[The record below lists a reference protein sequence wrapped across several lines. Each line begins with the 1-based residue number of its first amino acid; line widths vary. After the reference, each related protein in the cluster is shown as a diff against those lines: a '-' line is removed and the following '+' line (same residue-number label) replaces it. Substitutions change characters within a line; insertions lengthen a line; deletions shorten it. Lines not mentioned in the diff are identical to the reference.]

1 MAKKK
6 THAKKAAPARK
17 EQKSSSLG
25 WIVAAIVVIAIIAFL
40 VMRPGAKVPEQT
52 TTDTTATTTD
62 KTLLTESAL
71 PEFQQK
77 CLNAIGVVPGT
88 QTETDGVLSITFK
101 NNGRT
106 AIEGSYFEFTDA
118 DGERRFKRNSE
129 AVQAGQTID
138 YTVDLNQVGTELQ
151 AEVKD
156 FILYS
161 IEDGKA
167 CENQRRFVLS
177 R

>member
-6 THAKKAAPARK
+6 THAKKAAPMKK

-40 VMRPGAKVPEQT
+40 VMRPTDKAMEQT
-52 TTDTTATTTD
+52 APVTETTME
-62 KTLLTESAL
+62 KTLLTEATL
-71 PEFQQK
+71 PEFQKK

-88 QTETDGVLSITFK
+88 QTETNGVLSITFK

-118 DGERRFKRNSE
+118 DGERRFKKNSE

-138 YTVDLNQVGTELQ
+138 YSVDLNQVGTELQ
-151 AEVKD
+151 ASVKD

>member
-40 VMRPGAKVPEQT
+40 VMRPATTVPEQKT
-52 TTDTTATTTD
+52 ETTAPTTD

-88 QTETDGVLSITFK
+88 QTEVDGVLSVTFK

-106 AIEGSYFEFTDA
+106 AIEGTYFEFTDA

-129 AVQAGQTID
+129 AVQAGQTIE
-138 YTVDLNQVGTELQ
+138 YSVDLNQVGTELQ
-151 AEVKD
+151 ANVQD

-167 CENQRRFVLS
+167 CENQRRFVLN